1 MVTNRD
7 DSNSGTSSGVQERIL
22 SVLLNEMDGIGST
35 DQAERIGVRLTKT
48 LYFSC
53 FQGRYNII
61 IIEHF
66 FENVQIF
73 FERFFLL
80 LSIF

>member
-48 LYFSC
+48 FITFSAHA
-53 FQGRYNII
+53 FQSARLREGFEGTTLLLS
-61 IIEHF
+61 IEHF
-66 FENVQIF
+66 FENVQ
-73 FERFFLL
+73 
-80 LSIF
+80 